1 MNAPFKHDFIELY
14 NPTNEDVTLDDFS
27 LTYTNNSGKT
37 VQTFEF
43 NENHVIKANDY
54 FLLRGEATLGN
65 NGDKGVGEVFEADVY
80 FDTPDAGI
88 GMSDEK
94 GNVELKKGDTVIDA
108 VAYGDPETFKGEGTP
123 ISGVTLD
130 TSVRRINFA
139 DTNVNSTDFEVV
151 SPSPTKSGHE
161 EGSVSIVELTK
172 ISDVKTNADLVGK
185 QVTLEGQVSAVNV
198 KVGSDSK
205 NLVTYIQDATG
216 GIKVVGLDAKKGQRV
231 QVTGTVQS
239 ENGLLSL
246 LTQEVIML
254 DEDGLNLLIFSEV
267 CPNNRPIQTRLENKK
282 APCTIQ
288 CPDDAEHFCSYEW

>member
-1 MNAPFKHDFIELY
+1 M
-14 NPTNEDVTLDDFS
+14 
-27 LTYTNNSGKT
+27 
-37 VQTFEF
+37 
-43 NENHVIKANDY
+43 
-54 FLLRGEATLGN
+54 
-65 NGDKGVGEVFEADVY
+65 
-80 FDTPDAGI
+80 
-88 GMSDEK
+88 
-94 GNVELKKGDTVIDA
+94 IDA

-130 TSVRRINFA
+130 TSVRRIHFA

-151 SPSPTKSGHE
+151 SPFPTKSGHE

-172 ISDVKTNADLVGK
+172 ISAVKTNADLVGK
-185 QVTLEGQVSAVNV
+185 QVTLEDQVSAVNV
-198 KVGSDSK
+198 KIGLDSDK
-205 NLVTYIQDATG
+205 LVTYTQDATG
-216 GIKVVGLDAKKGQRV
+216 GIKVVNLDAKKGQRV

-246 LTQEVIML
+246 LTQEAIML

-267 CPNNRPIQTRLENKK
+267 CPNNRSIQTRRESKK